1 MSLKGKSD
9 VMLKRFVLET
19 NNQEVIN
26 VLQQW
31 QVNDPDKKIKPKI
44 FMISEYD
51 KEVFNKQ
58 MQKIHEALK
67 TLLENKISEDIL
79 IAYIRSKN
87 IPTSMAKAVLNAEKE
102 FFVKMGVM

>member
-1 MSLKGKSD
+1 M
-9 VMLKRFVLET
+9 KRFVFET
-19 NNQEVIN
+19 NNQEVMN
-26 VLQQW
+26 VIQQW
-31 QVNDPDKKIKPKI
+31 QVNDPDRKIKPKI
-44 FMISEYD
+44 VMISEYD

-87 IPTSMAKAVLNAEKE
+87 IPTSTAKAVLNAEKD
-102 FFVKMGVM
+102 FFIKMGLM

>member
-1 MSLKGKSD
+1 M
-9 VMLKRFVLET
+9 KRFVIET
-19 NNQEVIN
+19 NNQEVMN
-26 VLQQW
+26 VMQQW

-44 FMISEYD
+44 TLISEYD
-51 KEVFNKQ
+51 KDLFNKQ
-58 MQKIHEALK
+58 LQKIQDALK

-102 FFVKMGVM
+102 FFQKLGVM